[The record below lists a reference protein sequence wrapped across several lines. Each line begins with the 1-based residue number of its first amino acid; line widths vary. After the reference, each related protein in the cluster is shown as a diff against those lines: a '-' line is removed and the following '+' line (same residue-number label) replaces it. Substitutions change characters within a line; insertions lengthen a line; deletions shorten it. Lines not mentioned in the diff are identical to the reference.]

1 MQRRF
6 ARDQR
11 STAAEEESGR
21 RQCKSGVHDEEKWKP
36 GSATL
41 ARGMGKSGCAIKFCK
56 IISNRGLQF
65 VSKRFLHW
73 WFTLRLA
80 LQRRRW
86 RVTSANGA
94 GGSAQNPAAR
104 SAGGTQK
111 AALALAGRPGG
122 FIPLISGDYEPLLL
136 REARCGGGVRPD
148 GNLLAPPNDCSC
160 ACRE

>member
-1 MQRRF
+1 M
-6 ARDQR
+6 
-11 STAAEEESGR
+11 
-21 RQCKSGVHDEEKWKP
+21 
-36 GSATL
+36 L

-56 IISNRGLQF
+56 IISDRGLQF

-73 WFTLRLA
+73 WLTLRLA

-111 AALALAGRPGG
+111 AALALAGRFHSADFCRLRASVAAGG
-122 FIPLISGDYEPLLL
+122 EVWRRCGGGVAEVWRRCGGGVSEVCRRCVGGVAEVW
-136 REARCGGGVRPD
+136 RRCGGGVRPD

>member
-41 ARGMGKSGCAIKFCK
+41 ARGMGKSACAIKFCK
-56 IISNRGLQF
+56 IISDRGLQF
-65 VSKRFLHW
+65 VSRRFLHW
-73 WFTLRLA
+73 WLTLRLA

-111 AALALAGRPGG
+111 AALALAGRFHSADFWRLRASVAAGG
-122 FIPLISGDYEPLLL
+122 EVW
-136 REARCGGGVRPD
+136 RRCQAGRQ
-148 GNLLAPPNDCSC
+148 LAGASQ
-160 ACRE
+160 